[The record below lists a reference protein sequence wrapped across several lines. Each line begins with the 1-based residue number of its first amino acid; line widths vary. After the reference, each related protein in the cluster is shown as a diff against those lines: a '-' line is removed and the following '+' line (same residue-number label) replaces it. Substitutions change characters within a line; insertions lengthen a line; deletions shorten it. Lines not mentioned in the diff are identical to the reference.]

1 MNLESILKECN
12 LGKFFITNTNLIVMI
27 EKNED
32 FITASIVGLKD
43 DDLNNYD
50 DWDIYDW
57 FGQEPSDLTY
67 TRFDIYYNP
76 EQKLIMDYTIKYSQG
91 ND

>member
-67 TRFDIYYNP
+67 TRFDANSHP
-76 EQKLIMDYTIKYSQG
+76 KQKLIMDYTIKYSLE